1 MQQLLSNNN
10 DVDSNNDNSNNN
22 NNNNNNSDNS
32 MNNIQE
38 PATTEPPI
46 DHEFIQKCMSKA
58 AKYRSNT
65 KTEINKQERAREEL
79 SVFLNYKNDDEVLK
93 TILNYKEEMK
103 KDEMNDDSV
112 VDIDLNKMNIPSPPS
127 EK

>member
-1 MQQLLSNNN
+1 MALSNN
-10 DVDSNNDNSNNN
+10 SNNDNS
-22 NNNNNNSDNS
+22 NNNNSDNS
-32 MNNIQE
+32 MNNIQ
-38 PATTEPPI
+38 EPPI

-65 KTEINKQERAREEL
+65 KTEINKMKRSREEL

-103 KDEMNDDSV
+103 KDDDSV
-112 VDIDLNKMNIPSPPS
+112 VDIDLNKMTLPCPPF
-127 EK
+127 EN

>member
-10 DVDSNNDNSNNN
+10 DVDSNNDNSNNS
-22 NNNNNNSDNS
+22 NNSDNS

-38 PATTEPPI
+38 AAATEPPI

-79 SVFLNYKNDDEVLK
+79 SVFLNYNDDEVLK

-103 KDEMNDDSV
+103 KDEMNDDSAV
-112 VDIDLNKMNIPSPPS
+112 VDIDLNKMTLPSPPF